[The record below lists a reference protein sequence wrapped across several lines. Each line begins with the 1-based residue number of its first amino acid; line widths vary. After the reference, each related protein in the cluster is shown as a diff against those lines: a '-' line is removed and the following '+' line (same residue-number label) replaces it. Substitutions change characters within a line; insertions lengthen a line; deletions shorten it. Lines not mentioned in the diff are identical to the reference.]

1 MESILNEEWRWHD
14 VGHNRAAVVTENG
27 YVVTGPTYTDIAK
40 HIVEIH
46 NKELANGAKF

>member
-1 MESILNEEWRWHD
+1 MESILNKEWRWD
-14 VGHNRAAVVTENG
+14 ETGHNKAAVITEDG
-27 YVVTGPTYTDIAK
+27 YTVVLPTYIDVAK